1 MPKFTALHRSKSRVL
16 LLVDECVFNLYI
28 QCLLNQYIYI
38 YTYIIL
44 CAFLSSQILCVTLLF
59 FWVFF
64 SLPCVLVHSLLRN
77 LEQFGNLSN
86 AVAASKITI
95 SSVSQLFV
103 FYVSGIAYEI
113 DNKPVFKTKKRLSL
127 FLFRPTLESQRTNW
141 KLPKKNF

>member
-1 MPKFTALHRSKSRVL
+1 M
-16 LLVDECVFNLYI
+16 
-28 QCLLNQYIYI
+28 
-38 YTYIIL
+38 
-44 CAFLSSQILCVTLLF
+44 
-59 FWVFF
+59 
-64 SLPCVLVHSLLRN
+64 LVHSLLRN

-141 KLPKKNF
+141 KLPKKKNFRSARTETSFRVKELASFNFCSPLLHRSSFP